1 MKRDFTFSN
10 TDCSFSYQISDFDK
24 ITTKDFFEAID
35 LTSTEIY
42 DEMKQ
47 KNISSVALLLSGI
60 DSEMIANSLYNLK
73 IPTEH
78 YFFHITGVNDH
89 LKELVE
95 SISKKYDTKLN
106 IFESTLDEVL
116 NYTLNNFHKNYIAY
130 PLYSAI
136 PFFMDRIPN
145 NQYIII
151 GEGDLEK
158 RDLVKY
164 FKIYEKKANTDD
176 QTFYIPMHLCEITYR
191 MALDNANKIG
201 ESNFYSRNFNLWY
214 HILKDNRLITN
225 EKYYYDPKTVLINEI
240 KAEKQLLSPIKTINF
255 YTTKTNND
263 NLVKYNSIMEQLKEI
278 GHQNTNWNHYIGDL
292 VSVPKDLVFS
302 N

>member
-1 MKRDFTFSN
+1 MKREFTFSN

-35 LTSTEIY
+35 LTTTEIY

-47 KNISSVALLLSGI
+47 KNIPSVALLLSGI

-106 IFESTLDEVL
+106 VFEDTLE
-116 NYTLNNFHKNYIAY
+116 NYVAY

-136 PFFMDRIPN
+136 PYFIDKIPT
-145 NQYIII
+145 NQFIII

-176 QTFYIPMHLCEITYR
+176 QSFYIPMHLCEVTYR
-191 MALDNANKIG
+191 TALDNANRIG
-201 ESNFYSRNFNLWY
+201 ESNFYSRNFNLWH

-225 EKYYYDPKTVLINEI
+225 EKYYYDPKTVLINEMSI
-240 KAEKQLLSPIKTINF
+240 AKKFLSPIKTINF
-255 YTTKTNND
+255 SSNNTNSN
-263 NLVKYNSIMEQLKEI
+263 NLVKYNDMMAKLKEI
-278 GHQNTNWNHYIGDL
+278 GHQNTHWNHYIGDI
-292 VSVPKDLVFS
+292 VRVPKDLVFS
-302 N
+302 K

>member
-255 YTTKTNND
+255 STTKTNND

>member
-255 YTTKTNND
+255 STTRTNNE